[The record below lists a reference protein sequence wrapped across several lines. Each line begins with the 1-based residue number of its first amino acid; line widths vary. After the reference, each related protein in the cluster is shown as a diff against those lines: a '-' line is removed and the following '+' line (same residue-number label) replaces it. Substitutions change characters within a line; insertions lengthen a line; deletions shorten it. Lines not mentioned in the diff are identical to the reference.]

1 MVARDMV
8 GVMIRAGDN
17 VAFSA
22 AVVRRCGHDKRTG
35 DARGRVVSVDG
46 RVAEV
51 DFEGTWS
58 DADGRHVRWV
68 PVANLVRV
76 RADGLVYQL

>member
-1 MVARDMV
+1 MAGDLV
-8 GVMIRAGDN
+8 GIMIRAGDN

-22 AVVRRCGHDKRTG
+22 AVGRRCGHDKRTG
-35 DARGRVVSVDG
+35 DARGRVVSVAG

-51 DFEGTWS
+51 DFEGTFTRE
-58 DADGRHVRWV
+58 DGERVRWV

-76 RADGLVYQL
+76 RADGLVFDL